1 MVALAA
7 AVDAVVAGAS
17 GIALAVAAIVAVAV
31 AVVAVA
37 VTVARSRGSVRCG
50 ERERQGQA
58 KRRSPSSYHDV
69 LRVRPKKRDLST
81 SRVGESLGGL
91 GRHSYEGVPARMAK
105 RRF

>member
-31 AVVAVA
+31 
-37 VTVARSRGSVRCG
+37 TVAHSRGSVRCG
-50 ERERQGQA
+50 GRERQGQA

-69 LRVRPKKRDLST
+69 LRVRPKKRDFSI

-91 GRHSYEGVPARMAK
+91 GRHSYEGFPARMAK